1 MTGDTGGTLSAI
13 GRLRGP
19 DPGGYEFRTPM
30 IREIRLWPDPVLRRR
45 AVPVDAV
52 DASVRALV
60 NDMFETMYEA
70 PGVGL
75 AAPQIGALRRV
86 LVLDTRPRQPEVQP
100 VAMINPRIILSEG
113 GPSVYREG
121 CLSIPGE
128 AEEVERPAIVT
139 VEFLDV
145 DGKVQRL
152 RCEGLLATAAQH
164 EMDHLD
170 GKLYVD
176 YLPMLQRL
184 SMRRRAKR
192 RKQERAEAATA
203 APNAL

>member
-1 MTGDTGGTLSAI
+1 
-13 GRLRGP
+13 
-19 DPGGYEFRTPM
+19 M

-45 AVPVDAV
+45 ALPVEAV
-52 DASVRALV
+52 DASIRSLV

-75 AAPQIGALRRV
+75 AAPQIGVLQRV

-100 VAMINPRIILSEG
+100 VAMINPRIVLSEG

-128 AEEVERPAIVT
+128 AEEIERPAIVT

-145 DGKVQRL
+145 DGQVQRL

-192 RKQERAEAATA
+192 RKQERAEAGTAT
-203 APNAL
+203 PNAL

>member
-1 MTGDTGGTLSAI
+1 
-13 GRLRGP
+13 
-19 DPGGYEFRTPM
+19 M

-45 AVPVDAV
+45 ALPVEAV

-60 NDMFETMYEA
+60 NDMFETMYAA

-75 AAPQIGALRRV
+75 AAPQIGVLQRV
-86 LVLDTRPRQPEVQP
+86 LVLDTRPRQPEVLP
-100 VAMINPRIILSEG
+100 VAMINPRILSTEG
-113 GPSVYREG
+113 GPSIYREG

-128 AEEVERPAIVT
+128 AEDVERPAVVT
-139 VEFLDV
+139 VEFLHV
-145 DGKVQRL
+145 DGEVRRL

-170 GKLYVD
+170 GRLYVD
-176 YLPMLQRL
+176 YLPILQRL

-192 RKQERAEAATA
+192 RKQERARAEPAS
-203 APNAL
+203 PSAL

>member
-1 MTGDTGGTLSAI
+1 
-13 GRLRGP
+13 
-19 DPGGYEFRTPM
+19 M

-45 AVPVDAV
+45 ALLVEAV
-52 DASVRALV
+52 DASVRSLV

-75 AAPQIGALRRV
+75 AAPQIGVLRRI

-100 VAMINPRIILSEG
+100 VAMINPRIVLSEG
-113 GPSVYREG
+113 GPSLYREG

-145 DGKVQRL
+145 DGQVQRL

-176 YLPMLQRL
+176 YLPVLQRL

-192 RKQERAEAATA
+192 RKQERAGAATA

>member
-1 MTGDTGGTLSAI
+1 
-13 GRLRGP
+13 
-19 DPGGYEFRTPM
+19 M

-45 AVPVDAV
+45 AVPVEAV

-75 AAPQIGALRRV
+75 AAPQIGVLRRI

-100 VAMINPRIILSEG
+100 VAMINPRIVLSEG
-113 GPSVYREG
+113 GPSLYREG

-145 DGKVQRL
+145 DGQVQRL

-176 YLPMLQRL
+176 YLPVLQRL

-192 RKQERAEAATA
+192 RKQERAGAATA

>member
-1 MTGDTGGTLSAI
+1 
-13 GRLRGP
+13 
-19 DPGGYEFRTPM
+19 M

-45 AVPVDAV
+45 ALPVEAV

-60 NDMFETMYEA
+60 NDMFETMYAA

-75 AAPQIGALRRV
+75 AAPQIGVLQRV

-100 VAMINPRIILSEG
+100 VAMINPRIVSTEG
-113 GPSVYREG
+113 GLSVYREG

-128 AEEVERPAIVT
+128 AEDVERPAIVT

-145 DGKVQRL
+145 EGQVQRL
-152 RCEGLLATAAQH
+152 QCEGLLATAAQH
-164 EMDHLD
+164 EIDHLD

-176 YLPMLQRL
+176 FLPLLQRL

-192 RKQERAEAATA
+192 RKQEQARSDQPSATA
-203 APNAL
+203 L

>member
-1 MTGDTGGTLSAI
+1 M
-13 GRLRGP
+13 RRP
-19 DPGGYEFRTPM
+19 DPATKPKGM

-45 AVPVDAV
+45 ALPVEAV
-52 DASVRALV
+52 DASIRALV
-60 NDMFETMYEA
+60 NDMFETMYAA

-75 AAPQIGALRRV
+75 AAPQVGVLQRI

-100 VAMINPRIILSEG
+100 VAMINPRIVATEG
-113 GPSVYREG
+113 GLSVYREG

-128 AEEVERPAIVT
+128 AEEVERPAIAT

-145 DGKVQRL
+145 DGQLQRL

-164 EMDHLD
+164 EIDHLD
-170 GKLYVD
+170 GRLYVD

-192 RKQERAEAATA
+192 RKQERAGAVQNS
-203 APNAL
+203 PNAL

>member
-1 MTGDTGGTLSAI
+1 
-13 GRLRGP
+13 
-19 DPGGYEFRTPM
+19 M
-30 IREIRLWPDPVLRRR
+30 IREIRLWPDRVLRRR
-45 AVPVDAV
+45 GIPVDAV
-52 DASVRALV
+52 DASIRALV
-60 NDMFETMYEA
+60 SDMFETMYDA

-75 AAPQIGALRRV
+75 AAPQIGVLQRV

-100 VAMINPRIILSEG
+100 VAMINPRIVSTEG

-128 AEEVERPAIVT
+128 AEEVERPAIAT

-145 DGKVQRL
+145 DGDLQRL

-164 EMDHLD
+164 EIDHLD
-170 GKLYVD
+170 GKLYLD
-176 YLPMLQRL
+176 YLPVLQRL

-192 RKQERAEAATA
+192 RKLDRTEVAAQGPA
-203 APNAL
+203 IEL

>member
-1 MTGDTGGTLSAI
+1 
-13 GRLRGP
+13 
-19 DPGGYEFRTPM
+19 M

-45 AVPVDAV
+45 ALPVEAV
-52 DASVRALV
+52 DASLRALV
-60 NDMFETMYEA
+60 NDMFETMYAA

-75 AAPQIGALRRV
+75 AAPQIGVLQRV
-86 LVLDTRPRQPEVQP
+86 LVLDTRPRQPETEP
-100 VAMINPRIILSEG
+100 VAMINPRILSTEG

-139 VEFLDV
+139 VEFLDA
-145 DGKVQRL
+145 DGQLRTL

-176 YLPMLQRL
+176 YLPVLQRL

-192 RKQERAEAATA
+192 RKQGRAEAGQGTPTA
-203 APNAL
+203 L

>member
-1 MTGDTGGTLSAI
+1 
-13 GRLRGP
+13 
-19 DPGGYEFRTPM
+19 M

-52 DASVRALV
+52 DASIRTLV
-60 NDMFETMYEA
+60 SDMFETMYAA

-75 AAPQIGALRRV
+75 AAPQIGVLQRV

-100 VAMINPRIILSEG
+100 VAMINPRVVSTEG
-113 GPSVYREG
+113 GLSVYREG

-128 AEEVERPAIVT
+128 AEDVERPAIVA

-145 DGKVQRL
+145 EGQLQRL

-164 EMDHLD
+164 EIDHLD

-176 YLPMLQRL
+176 FLPVLQRL

-192 RKQERAEAATA
+192 RKVESARIAAQGPA
-203 APNAL
+203 IEL

>member
-1 MTGDTGGTLSAI
+1 
-13 GRLRGP
+13 
-19 DPGGYEFRTPM
+19 M

-45 AVPVDAV
+45 ALPVEAV
-52 DASVRALV
+52 DSSLRTLV
-60 NDMFETMYEA
+60 NDMFETMYSA

-75 AAPQIGALRRV
+75 AAPQIGVLQRV

-100 VAMINPRIILSEG
+100 VAMINPRILSSEG
-113 GPSVYREG
+113 GPSLYREG

-128 AEEVERPAIVT
+128 AEEVERPAVVT

-145 DGKVQRL
+145 DGQVQRL

-170 GKLYVD
+170 GRLYVD

-192 RKQERAEAATA
+192 RKQERAQAGPA
-203 APNAL
+203 APTAL

>member
-1 MTGDTGGTLSAI
+1 
-13 GRLRGP
+13 
-19 DPGGYEFRTPM
+19 M

-45 AVPVDAV
+45 ALPVEAV

-60 NDMFETMYEA
+60 NDMFETMYAA

-75 AAPQIGALRRV
+75 AAPQIGVLQRV
-86 LVLDTRPRQPEVQP
+86 LVLDTRPRQPEVLP
-100 VAMINPRIILSEG
+100 VAMINPRILSTEG
-113 GPSVYREG
+113 GPSIYREG

-128 AEEVERPAIVT
+128 AEDVERPAVVT
-139 VEFLDV
+139 VEFLHV
-145 DGKVQRL
+145 DGEVRRL

-170 GKLYVD
+170 GRLYVD

-192 RKQERAEAATA
+192 RKRERVAV
-203 APNAL
+203 PPGPSQAL

>member
-1 MTGDTGGTLSAI
+1 
-13 GRLRGP
+13 LRVP
-19 DPGGYEFRTPM
+19 HPATRPRAM

-45 AVPVDAV
+45 ALPVEAV
-52 DASVRALV
+52 DASIRALV
-60 NDMFETMYEA
+60 NDMFETMYAA

-75 AAPQIGALRRV
+75 AAPQIGVLQRV

-100 VAMINPRIILSEG
+100 VAMINPRIVATEG
-113 GPSVYREG
+113 GLSVYREG

-128 AEEVERPAIVT
+128 AEDVQRPAIAT

-145 DGKVQRL
+145 DGQLQRL

-164 EMDHLD
+164 EIDHLD
-170 GKLYVD
+170 GRLYVD
-176 YLPMLQRL
+176 YLPVLQRL

-192 RKQERAEAATA
+192 RKQTRAEVVQSPTTA
-203 APNAL
+203 L

>member
-1 MTGDTGGTLSAI
+1 
-13 GRLRGP
+13 
-19 DPGGYEFRTPM
+19 M

-45 AVPVDAV
+45 ALLVEAV
-52 DASVRALV
+52 DASVRSLV

-75 AAPQIGALRRV
+75 AAPQIGVLRRI

-100 VAMINPRIILSEG
+100 VAMINPRIVLSEG
-113 GPSVYREG
+113 GLSLYREG

-145 DGKVQRL
+145 DGQVQRL

-176 YLPMLQRL
+176 YLPVLQRL

-192 RKQERAEAATA
+192 RKQERAGAATA

>member
-1 MTGDTGGTLSAI
+1 
-13 GRLRGP
+13 
-19 DPGGYEFRTPM
+19 M

-52 DASVRALV
+52 DASIRALV
-60 NDMFETMYEA
+60 NDMFETMYGA

-75 AAPQIGALRRV
+75 AAPQIGVLRRV

-145 DGKVQRL
+145 DGQVQRL

>member
-1 MTGDTGGTLSAI
+1 
-13 GRLRGP
+13 
-19 DPGGYEFRTPM
+19 M

-45 AVPVDAV
+45 ALPVEAV

-60 NDMFETMYEA
+60 NDMFETMYAA

-75 AAPQIGALRRV
+75 AAPQIGVLQRV
-86 LVLDTRPRQPEVQP
+86 LVLDTRPRQPEVLP
-100 VAMINPRIILSEG
+100 VAMINPRILSTEG
-113 GPSVYREG
+113 GPSIYREG

-128 AEEVERPAIVT
+128 AEDVERPAVVT

-145 DGKVQRL
+145 DGEVRRL

-170 GKLYVD
+170 GRLYVD

-192 RKQERAEAATA
+192 QKRERVAV
-203 APNAL
+203 PPGPSQAL